1 MATLVRCIEG
11 HAFDMAASETCPT
24 CGSAVG
30 KNKSVKEPVY
40 ENKSPLDRTKIIEL
54 AVVTVSII
62 FSLAVIFAIALG
74 IRQLMPEGGIKSVVH
89 DAWARLEASWERTHR
104 LPRSPS
110 GTGEEPRNSFSK
122 EMEKRNLLKKFGAG
136 DKPDKLPN
144 PFAPP
149 KPQNPF
155 DPKPGNPFDP
165 KIRFSVDPK

>member
-1 MATLVRCIEG
+1 MRSIWLRRRPAQPADRPL
-11 HAFDMAASETCPT
+11 
-24 CGSAVG
+24 G
-30 KNKSVKEPVY
+30 KTNPSRNPF
-40 ENKSPLDRTKIIEL
+40 TKINRHWIAQRLL

-149 KPQNPF
+149 EPQNPF